1 MPILKSEPD
10 CFPEDLLSQPVSDQT
25 WWACYTRSRQEKMLM
40 RNLRGSDIAYYA
52 PIIPRRYKSP
62 GGRVRQSYLPLF
74 ANYVF
79 VRGDEMARY
88 QAVCSGCVSRTIAVA
103 DPIQLVEDLAQIQK
117 LVLTGAPLAPEAR
130 IETGDFVRIKS
141 GRFAG
146 FEGRVIRRHQQT
158 LLIVEVRFMNQGASV
173 ALDDCQFDLL
183 EKAPPVSDD
192 D

>member
-10 CFPEDLLSQPVSDQT
+10 CFPIDLLEQPQVDAS
-25 WWACYTRSRQEKMLM
+25 WWAVYTRSRQEKMLM
-40 RNLRGSDIAYYA
+40 RSLREAEIAYYS

-62 GGRVRQSYLPLF
+62 AGRVRESFLPLF

-88 QAVCSGCVSRTIAVA
+88 HAVCSGCVSRTIPVV
-103 DPIQLVEDLAQIQK
+103 DTVQLVEDLCQIHR
-117 LVLTGAPLAPEAR
+117 LVQTGAPLSPEAR
-130 IETGDFVRIKS
+130 IDTGDWVRVRS

-183 EKAPPVSDD
+183 SKAPAS
-192 D
+192 

>member
-10 CFPEDLLSQPVSDQT
+10 CFPADLLEQPPGDSP

-40 RNLRGSDIAYYA
+40 RNLRDFDIAYYA

-62 GGRVRQSYLPLF
+62 TGRVRESFLPLF

-88 QAVCSGCVSRTIAVA
+88 QAVCSGCVSRTLPVVDTA
-103 DPIQLVEDLAQIQK
+103 QLVEDLGQIHRLIQ
-117 LVLTGAPLAPEAR
+117 TGAPLAPEAR
-130 IETGDFVRIKS
+130 LDTGDLVRVRS
-141 GRFAG
+141 GRFTG

-173 ALDDCQFDLL
+173 ALDDCQFELL
-183 EKAPPVSDD
+183 AKAPVA
-192 D
+192 